1 MLMQKKYK
9 YILAGIAGLI
19 YLIFLGLQL
28 SKGIDTSLIEIKP
41 QTLVDSFREEGTII
55 PQLERPL
62 YALAP
67 QEVLDLAVE
76 EGQKVDKEELLATL
90 DTKELDLELRQL
102 QIQQINQQ
110 KAYQSNL
117 NSLKLQ
123 QEETQLEL
131 NRAKNEL
138 EKAKRLYEA
147 GAVSRQDFE
156 EIETRVEV
164 AQINLEKIEEEFKL
178 LEASQDLEAIQTQIE
193 LLEHK
198 ISKANL
204 IAPINGIVANI
215 NIKEGDLAP
224 INQPLMTIFQEDFIV
239 EAFVLEEE
247 AQLLHK
253 GMEVILIHNQKNTK
267 NSFDGLIKTIDPATI
282 TKISPLGLEEQR
294 VKVTIDFTVPKGVKL
309 FPGAKLDV
317 EFITAQK
324 ENALA
329 VPKTALF
336 PFEDTDALWV
346 VKKGKAIIQK
356 VEKGFE
362 TDRYVV
368 IESGLEEGDK
378 VIPNPQLAG
387 LKPGVRINEV
397 K

>member
-1 MLMQKKYK
+1 
-9 YILAGIAGLI
+9 
-19 YLIFLGLQL
+19 
-28 SKGIDTSLIEIKP
+28 
-41 QTLVDSFREEGTII
+41 
-55 PQLERPL
+55 
-62 YALAP
+62 
-67 QEVLDLAVE
+67 
-76 EGQKVDKEELLATL
+76 
-90 DTKELDLELRQL
+90 
-102 QIQQINQQ
+102 
-110 KAYQSNL
+110 
-117 NSLKLQ
+117 
-123 QEETQLEL
+123 
-131 NRAKNEL
+131 
-138 EKAKRLYEA
+138 
-147 GAVSRQDFE
+147 
-156 EIETRVEV
+156 
-164 AQINLEKIEEEFKL
+164 
-178 LEASQDLEAIQTQIE
+178 
-193 LLEHK
+193 
-198 ISKANL
+198 
-204 IAPINGIVANI
+204 
-215 NIKEGDLAP
+215 
-224 INQPLMTIFQEDFIV
+224 MTIFQEDFIV

-317 EFITAQK
+317 EFITVQK